1 MYCKKCGKKLGDG
14 DKFCSVCGT
23 PVEEQKRD
31 SVFENIADMGVREE
45 APARKPFHMDEMKW
59 DLDGFPADEAPV
71 TDDIDFNW
79 SSVLEE
85 RDNHIYRGYE
95 GRPSAADESG
105 IFDDFESRSGD
116 KEGAFDW
123 GLGATMRIDRP
134 SDVIKREKEAALR
147 AKEEALKGEEES
159 AVDES
164 GKAGAEEA
172 EAPATEAPATGA
184 AAEEEDRV
192 PDLEE
197 LTGDTTEGSSR
208 KIDKFYT
215 FNKKNEEFQALL
227 DQEYERLRQRI
238 REESDAEASFKEKY
252 EKLQKARD
260 DWSREEIRSSVSGDR
275 RAAAGAG
282 ATAGAAIGGVMAAVD
297 RFKNRPNKADDEVD
311 GLDDYVINELFED
324 AEKKDVEKKEE
335 SSPAPEEK
343 PEKAA
348 ETQAETEAAEPAETE
363 TEAESAESKPEEEK
377 PAAETTEKAEAA
389 ETAGETEAETSSEA
403 GEKAEAAPEEKI
415 AEKAEE
421 KPAEVKE
428 MAEAAEKDASTET
441 EDRKTAG
448 EPEKPASEPET
459 CPPSDEKKESGDKTS
474 EEEKAAEKADKGAD
488 KSKVADIAL
497 FDDGDEPDEEN
508 ASEHKKG
515 RALNVIIAILAVI
528 VVVNLVMVGILMFA
542 EDSTAAK
549 CINDG
554 YSKIISFFTGDSE
567 EPADE
572 PEPASEETELTGTAA
587 LVEAEKD
594 RARSIGT
601 VEAAADLTIPSGMEE
616 RISGLDG
623 SETFVDMAWYT
634 DDEGATVNY
643 GNAVV
648 GQVLEYYSGLVDSKN
663 EESGEESVTY
673 GINTLRIGEIRQNGV
688 DFYVMVETEEV
699 TSDSSDV
706 TKGEYVVHL
715 VAEDKKVTV
724 SEVVDVL
731 EEN

>member
-14 DKFCSVCGT
+14 DRFCSVCGT

-95 GRPSAADESG
+95 ERPSAADESG
-105 IFDDFESRSGD
+105 IFDDFESRSGE
-116 KEGAFDW
+116 KEGTFDW

-147 AKEEALKGEEES
+147 AKEEALKGEEEP
-159 AVDES
+159 AGDEA
-164 GKAGAEEA
+164 GKAGAEET
-172 EAPATEAPATGA
+172 EAPATEVSATEA

-282 ATAGAAIGGVMAAVD
+282 AAAGAAIGGVMAAVD

-311 GLDDYVINELFED
+311 GLDDYVITELFED
-324 AEKKDVEKKEE
+324 GEKKE
-335 SSPAPEEK
+335 PATAPEEK
-343 PEKAA
+343 PEEAA
-348 ETQAETEAAEPAETE
+348 ETQAETEAAEPTETE

-377 PAAETTEKAEAA
+377 PAAETTEKVEAA
-389 ETAGETEAETSSEA
+389 ETAGKTEAETSSEA
-403 GEKAEAAPEEKI
+403 GEEAEAAPEEKTAER
-415 AEKAEE
+415 AEK
-421 KPAEVKE
+421 KPAEMKE
-428 MAEAAEKDASTET
+428 TAETAEKDASPEP
-441 EDRKTAG
+441 EEKETAG
-448 EPEKPASEPET
+448 ETKDAASEPET

-528 VVVNLVMVGILMFA
+528 VVVNLACVGILMFA
-542 EDSTAAK
+542 KDSTAAK
-549 CINDG
+549 YINDG
-554 YSKIISFFTGDSE
+554 YSRIISIFTGDSE

-572 PEPASEETELTGTAA
+572 PEPAPEETELTGTAA

-594 RARSIGT
+594 RANSIGT
-601 VEAAADLTIPSGMEE
+601 VEAAPDLTIPSGMEE
-616 RISGLDG
+616 RLSGLEG

-648 GQVLEYYSGLVDSKN
+648 GQVLEYYSGLVDSRN

>member
-1 MYCKKCGKKLGDG
+1 MYCKKCGKKLEVGDR
-14 DKFCSVCGT
+14 FCSNCGT
-23 PVEEQKRD
+23 PVTAAEAD
-31 SVFENIADMGVREE
+31 SAFGSVADMGRGEE
-45 APARKPFHMDEMKW
+45 PPARKPFHMDDLQW
-59 DLDGFPADEAPV
+59 DLEGFPEEDSPE

-85 RDNHIYRGYE
+85 RDNHIYRGFE
-95 GRPSAADESG
+95 EPSGADGGSG
-105 IFDDFESRSGD
+105 IFGD
-116 KEGAFDW
+116 MPETKSGAFDW
-123 GLGATMRIDRP
+123 SLGSTMRIDRP
-134 SDVIKREKEAALR
+134 SDVVKRKR
-147 AKEEALKGEEES
+147 EEALKAREAEETG
-159 AVDES
+159 AKNVDES
-164 GKAGAEEA
+164 AAESSETGGPGNAPLPEEPKEAEKKSKADTGAEEGDRPLKL
-172 EAPATEAPATGA
+172 EDLTE
-184 AAEEEDRV
+184 
-192 PDLEE
+192 
-197 LTGDTTEGSSR
+197 SSSAGTSH

-260 DWSREEIRSSVSGDR
+260 DWSREELRS
-275 RAAAGAG
+275 AAAEEKKTAG
-282 ATAGAAIGGVMAAVD
+282 AGAAIGGVMAAVD
-297 RFKNRPNKADDEVD
+297 RFKNRPSKADDEVD
-311 GLDDYVINELFED
+311 GLDDYVITDLFEGE
-324 AEKKDVEKKEE
+324 AGEKKEE
-335 SSPAPEEK
+335 TVPAPEEK
-343 PEKAA
+343 PA
-348 ETQAETEAAEPAETE
+348 EAETEAAEPV
-363 TEAESAESKPEEEK
+363 
-377 PAAETTEKAEAA
+377 KAEADPVEAKA
-389 ETAGETEAETSSEA
+389 EPAEGEKTEAETEPSETPESEPAEQEKADAEPAEERKEAEPSEEAEAANEAEAEPEKEPEADENNAGEA
-403 GEKAEAAPEEKI
+403 GEK
-415 AEKAEE
+415 
-421 KPAEVKE
+421 PAK
-428 MAEAAEKDASTET
+428 
-441 EDRKTAG
+441 
-448 EPEKPASEPET
+448 EPET
-459 CPPSDEKKESGDKTS
+459 CPPSDEKKDEPTGEKDGSG
-474 EEEKAAEKADKGAD
+474 EEAC
-488 KSKVADIAL
+488 KSKVADTAL
-497 FDDGDEPDEEN
+497 FDDGDEPDEED
-508 ASEHKKG
+508 AKKHKKG
-515 RALNVIIAILAVI
+515 RALNIVIGILAVI
-528 VVVNLVMVGILMFA
+528 VVINLVMVGILMFA

>member
-14 DKFCSVCGT
+14 DRFCSVCGT

-59 DLDGFPADEAPV
+59 DLEGFPADEAPV

-95 GRPSAADESG
+95 ERPSAADESG
-105 IFDDFESRSGD
+105 IFDDFESRSGE
-116 KEGAFDW
+116 KEGTFDW

-147 AKEEALKGEEES
+147 AKEEALKGGEE
-159 AVDES
+159 ADGDEA

-172 EAPATEAPATGA
+172 ETPETGA

-282 ATAGAAIGGVMAAVD
+282 AAAGAAIGGVMAAVD

-311 GLDDYVINELFED
+311 GLDDYVITELFED
-324 AEKKDVEKKEE
+324 GEKKEVEKKEE
-335 SSPAPEEK
+335 AAPAPEEK
-343 PEKAA
+343 PAKAA
-348 ETQAETEAAEPAETE
+348 ETKAAEPAETE
-363 TEAESAESKPEEEK
+363 TEAEAAESKPEEEK
-377 PAAETTEKAEAA
+377 IAAAA
-389 ETAGETEAETSSEA
+389 ETAETAEAAGTTEAETSHEA
-403 GEKAEAAPEEKI
+403 GEKAETAPEEKI

-428 MAEAAEKDASTET
+428 TAEAEEKDAAPEPEEKET
-441 EDRKTAG
+441 AGAPEKTA
-448 EPEKPASEPET
+448 EEPET
-459 CPPSDEKKESGDKTS
+459 CPPSDEAKEKDDKTS
-474 EEEKAAEKADKGAD
+474 EEEKNAEKADKGTD

-508 ASEHKKG
+508 VSEHKKG

-528 VVVNLVMVGILMFA
+528 VVVNLACVGILMFA
-542 EDSTAAK
+542 KDSAAAK
-549 CINDG
+549 YINDG
-554 YSKIISFFTGDSE
+554 YSKIIGIFTGDSE

-572 PEPASEETELTGTAA
+572 PEPASEETGLTGTAA

-601 VEAAADLTIPSGMEE
+601 VEAAPDLTIPSGMEE
-616 RISGLDG
+616 RISGLEG

>member
-14 DKFCSVCGT
+14 DRFCSVCGT

-95 GRPSAADESG
+95 ERPSAADESG
-105 IFDDFESRSGD
+105 IFDDFESRSGE
-116 KEGAFDW
+116 KEGTFDW

-147 AKEEALKGEEES
+147 AKEEALKGGEE
-159 AVDES
+159 AGDEA
-164 GKAGAEEA
+164 GKTGAEEA
-172 EAPATEAPATGA
+172 ETPATEAPETGA

-282 ATAGAAIGGVMAAVD
+282 AAAGAAIGGVMAAVD

-311 GLDDYVINELFED
+311 GLDDYVITELFED
-324 AEKKDVEKKEE
+324 GEKKEAEKKEE
-335 SSPAPEEK
+335 TAPAPEEK
-343 PEKAA
+343 PAEAA
-348 ETQAETEAAEPAETE
+348 ETKAAEPAETE
-363 TEAESAESKPEEEK
+363 TEAEAAESKPEEEK
-377 PAAETTEKAEAA
+377 IAAAAETAETDEAAETTE
-389 ETAGETEAETSSEA
+389 GEPSHEA

-428 MAEAAEKDASTET
+428 TAEAEEKDAALEPEEKET
-441 EDRKTAG
+441 GG
-448 EPEKPASEPET
+448 EPEKTAEEPET
-459 CPPSDEKKESGDKTS
+459 CPPSDEAKEKT
-474 EEEKAAEKADKGAD
+474 DKGAD

-528 VVVNLVMVGILMFA
+528 VVVNLACVGILMFA
-542 EDSTAAK
+542 KDSAAAK
-549 CINDG
+549 YINDG
-554 YSKIISFFTGDSE
+554 YSKIISIFTGDSE

-594 RARSIGT
+594 RAHSIGT
-601 VEAAADLTIPSGMEE
+601 VEAAPDLTIPSGMEE

>member
-14 DKFCSVCGT
+14 DRFCSVCGT

-31 SVFENIADMGVREE
+31 YFFENIADMGVREE

-95 GRPSAADESG
+95 ERPSAADESG
-105 IFDDFESRSGD
+105 IFDDFENRSGD
-116 KEGAFDW
+116 KEGTFDW

-159 AVDES
+159 AIDES

-172 EAPATEAPATGA
+172 ETPATEAPATGA

-197 LTGDTTEGSSR
+197 LTGDTTDGSSR

-227 DQEYERLRQRI
+227 DQEYERQRQRI
-238 REESDAEASFKEKY
+238 REEADAEAKIKEKY

-311 GLDDYVINELFED
+311 GLDDYVITELFED
-324 AEKKDVEKKEE
+324 GEKKE
-335 SSPAPEEK
+335 PATAP
-343 PEKAA
+343 
-348 ETQAETEAAEPAETE
+348 
-363 TEAESAESKPEEEK
+363 EEK

-389 ETAGETEAETSSEA
+389 ETAGKTEAETSSEA
-403 GEKAEAAPEEKI
+403 GEEAEAAPEEKT
-415 AEKAEE
+415 AERAEE
-421 KPAEVKE
+421 KPAEMKE
-428 MAEAAEKDASTET
+428 TAETAEKDASPEP
-441 EDRKTAG
+441 EEKETAG
-448 EPEKPASEPET
+448 ETKDAASEPET

-508 ASEHKKG
+508 GSEHKKG

-528 VVVNLVMVGILMFA
+528 VVVNLACVGILMFA
-542 EDSTAAK
+542 KDSTAAK
-549 CINDG
+549 YINDG
-554 YSKIISFFTGDSE
+554 YSRIISIFTGDSE

-572 PEPASEETELTGTAA
+572 PEPAPEETELTGTAA

-594 RARSIGT
+594 RANSIGT
-601 VEAAADLTIPSGMEE
+601 VEAAPDLTIPSGMEE
-616 RISGLDG
+616 RLSGLEG

-648 GQVLEYYSGLVDSKN
+648 GQVLEYYSGLVDSRN

>member
-14 DKFCSVCGT
+14 DRFCSVCGT
-23 PVEEQKRD
+23 PVEEQKKD
-31 SVFENIADMGVREE
+31 SFFENIADMGVREE

-95 GRPSAADESG
+95 ERPSAADESG
-105 IFDDFESRSGD
+105 IFDDFENRSGD
-116 KEGAFDW
+116 KEGTFDW

-147 AKEEALKGEEES
+147 AKEEVLKGEEES
-159 AVDES
+159 AIDES

-172 EAPATEAPATGA
+172 ETPATEAPATGA

-197 LTGDTTEGSSR
+197 LTGDTTDGSSR

-311 GLDDYVINELFED
+311 GLDDYVITELFED
-324 AEKKDVEKKEE
+324 GEKKE
-335 SSPAPEEK
+335 PATAPEEK
-343 PEKAA
+343 PE
-348 ETQAETEAAEPAETE
+348 
-363 TEAESAESKPEEEK
+363 
-377 PAAETTEKAEAA
+377 AETTEKAEAA
-389 ETAGETEAETSSEA
+389 ETAGKTEAETSSEA
-403 GEKAEAAPEEKI
+403 GEEAEAAPEEKT
-415 AEKAEE
+415 AERAEE
-421 KPAEVKE
+421 KPAEMKE
-428 MAEAAEKDASTET
+428 TAETAEKDASPEP
-441 EDRKTAG
+441 EEKETAG
-448 EPEKPASEPET
+448 ETKDAASEPET

-508 ASEHKKG
+508 GSEHKKG

-528 VVVNLVMVGILMFA
+528 VVVNLACVGILMFA
-542 EDSTAAK
+542 KDSTAAK
-549 CINDG
+549 YINDG
-554 YSKIISFFTGDSE
+554 YSRIISIFTGDSE

-572 PEPASEETELTGTAA
+572 PEPAPEETELTETAA

-594 RARSIGT
+594 RANSIGT
-601 VEAAADLTIPSGMEE
+601 VEAAPDLTIPSGMEE
-616 RISGLDG
+616 RLSGLEG

-648 GQVLEYYSGLVDSKN
+648 GQVLEYYSGLVDSRN

>member
-14 DKFCSVCGT
+14 DRFCSVCGT
-23 PVEEQKRD
+23 PVEEQKKD
-31 SVFENIADMGVREE
+31 SFFENIADMGVREE

-95 GRPSAADESG
+95 ERPSAADESG
-105 IFDDFESRSGD
+105 IFDDFENRSGD
-116 KEGAFDW
+116 KEGTFDW

-159 AVDES
+159 AIDES
-164 GKAGAEEA
+164 EKAGAEEA
-172 EAPATEAPATGA
+172 ETPATEAPATGG

-197 LTGDTTEGSSR
+197 LTGDTTDGSSR

-311 GLDDYVINELFED
+311 GLDDYVITELFED
-324 AEKKDVEKKEE
+324 GEKKE
-335 SSPAPEEK
+335 PATAPEEK
-343 PEKAA
+343 PEEAA
-348 ETQAETEAAEPAETE
+348 ETQAETEAAE
-363 TEAESAESKPEEEK
+363 
-377 PAAETTEKAEAA
+377 
-389 ETAGETEAETSSEA
+389 TAGKTEAETSSEA
-403 GEKAEAAPEEKI
+403 GEEAEAAPEEKT
-415 AEKAEE
+415 AERAEE
-421 KPAEVKE
+421 KPAEMKE
-428 MAEAAEKDASTET
+428 TAETAEKDASPEP
-441 EDRKTAG
+441 EEKETAG
-448 EPEKPASEPET
+448 ETKDAASEPET

-508 ASEHKKG
+508 GSEHKKG

-528 VVVNLVMVGILMFA
+528 VVVNLACVGILMFA
-542 EDSTAAK
+542 KDSTAAK
-549 CINDG
+549 YINDG
-554 YSKIISFFTGDSE
+554 YSRIISIFTGDSE

-572 PEPASEETELTGTAA
+572 PEPAPEETELTGTAA

-594 RARSIGT
+594 RANSIGT
-601 VEAAADLTIPSGMEE
+601 VEAAPDLTIPSGMEE
-616 RISGLDG
+616 RLSGLEG

-648 GQVLEYYSGLVDSKN
+648 GQVLEYYSGLVDSRN

>member
-14 DKFCSVCGT
+14 DRFCSVCGT
-23 PVEEQKRD
+23 PVEEQKKD
-31 SVFENIADMGVREE
+31 SFFENIADMGVREE

-95 GRPSAADESG
+95 ERPSAADESG
-105 IFDDFESRSGD
+105 IFDDFENRSGD
-116 KEGAFDW
+116 KEGTFDW

-159 AVDES
+159 AIDES
-164 GKAGAEEA
+164 EKAGAEEA
-172 EAPATEAPATGA
+172 ETPATEAPATGG

-197 LTGDTTEGSSR
+197 LTGDTTDGSSR

-311 GLDDYVINELFED
+311 GLDDYVITELFED
-324 AEKKDVEKKEE
+324 GEKKE
-335 SSPAPEEK
+335 PATAP
-343 PEKAA
+343 
-348 ETQAETEAAEPAETE
+348 
-363 TEAESAESKPEEEK
+363 EEK
-377 PAAETTEKAEAA
+377 PAAETTEKVEAA
-389 ETAGETEAETSSEA
+389 ETAGKTEAETSSEA
-403 GEKAEAAPEEKI
+403 GEEAEAAPEEKT
-415 AEKAEE
+415 AERAEE
-421 KPAEVKE
+421 KPAEMKE
-428 MAEAAEKDASTET
+428 TAETAEKDASPEP
-441 EDRKTAG
+441 EEKETAG
-448 EPEKPASEPET
+448 ETKDAASEPET

-488 KSKVADIAL
+488 KSKVADITL

-528 VVVNLVMVGILMFA
+528 VVVNLACVGILMFA
-542 EDSTAAK
+542 KDSTAAK
-549 CINDG
+549 YINDG
-554 YSKIISFFTGDSE
+554 YSRIISIFTGDSE

-572 PEPASEETELTGTAA
+572 PEPAPEETELTGTAA

-594 RARSIGT
+594 RANSIGT
-601 VEAAADLTIPSGMEE
+601 VEAAPDLTIPSGMEE
-616 RISGLDG
+616 RLSGLEG

-648 GQVLEYYSGLVDSKN
+648 GQVLEYYSGLVDSRN